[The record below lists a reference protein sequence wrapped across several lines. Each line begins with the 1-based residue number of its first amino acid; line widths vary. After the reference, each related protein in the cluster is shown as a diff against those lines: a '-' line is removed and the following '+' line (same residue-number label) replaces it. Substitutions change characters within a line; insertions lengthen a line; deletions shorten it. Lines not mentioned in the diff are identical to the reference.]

1 MGVAVELLLFAAA
14 WFGHAFLWTVI
25 LNLIFAQA
33 MWRWLQKR
41 FREVVAF
48 LVFSFP
54 IVLAVVYFG
63 RLHELATTASGVDL
77 FASAYLWLCWFTTF
91 VYVPVITVIR
101 SHRKLPKEVAAIT
114 GRVEDVAVRLG
125 EKPVGDGK
133 KWHLS
138 LLPGNQCFTVELR
151 DVTLR
156 LPRLPA
162 AWDGLTI
169 LHLTDLHFCGTP
181 DRAYYREVFDLAV
194 AGGTPDLIAITGD
207 VVDSYHHHRWIVP
220 LIGRLKATHGIYAVL
235 GNHDRFHDPV
245 IVRKRL
251 KRIGVKVLGNSWES
265 IDVRGEPLVVIGQE
279 TPWFKPAPDLA
290 RAPADP
296 FRLCL
301 SHTPDH
307 FAWARRHAIDLMLAG
322 HVHGGQVRVP
332 VLGSLFVPS
341 LYSRKYDCGAF
352 AAGPTVMYVSRG
364 LAGREPLRY
373 NCRPEVTRVIL
384 RPFEDHTPVP

>member
-1 MGVAVELLLFAAA
+1 MAWAAELVLFAAA

-33 MWRWLQKR
+33 IWRWLQKR
-41 FREVVAF
+41 FREVVAVV
-48 LVFSFP
+48 VFSFP
-54 IVLAVVYFG
+54 IALAAFYFG
-63 RLHELATTASGVDL
+63 RMRELATDAFGADRLAAGYV
-77 FASAYLWLCWFTTF
+77 WLCWLTAFL
-91 VYVPVITVIR
+91 YVPVCTFLR
-101 SHRKLPKEVAAIT
+101 SRRRPLRAVDSLTGQVHDVAA
-114 GRVEDVAVRLG
+114 RLG

-133 KWHLS
+133 KWRLS
-138 LLPGNQCFTVELR
+138 LLPYNQCFTVELCE
-151 DVTLR
+151 VTLR

-162 AWDGLTI
+162 AWNGFTI

-181 DRAYYREVFDLAV
+181 DRAYYREVFDLALAV
-194 AGGTPDLIAITGD
+194 GTPDLIAITGD

-220 LIGRLKATHGIYAVL
+220 LIGRLKATHGVYAIL
-235 GNHDRFHDPV
+235 GNHDRFHDPA

-251 KRIGVKVLGNSWES
+251 KRVGVKVLGNSWETV
-265 IDVRGEPLVVIGQE
+265 DVRGEPLVVIGQE
-279 TPWFKPAPDLA
+279 APWFKPAPDLSH
-290 RAPADP
+290 APTDP

-307 FAWARRHAIDLMLAG
+307 IRWARKHGVDLMLAG

-352 AAGPTVMYVSRG
+352 AEGPTLMYVSRG

-373 NCRPEVTRVIL
+373 NCRPEVTRIVL
-384 RPFEDHTPVP
+384 RKN